1 MSYSLTEKQKEG
13 LEICIKRYK
22 ENKPYTIIAGYA
34 GTGKSFLINRIV

>member
-22 ENKPYTIIAGYA
+22 ENKPYTAITRAIH
-34 GTGKSFLINRIV
+34 KVIVLM